1 VQPRNPPTEV
11 TTRRRW
17 LDWLL
22 GTSLGAVALAVLYPV
37 FRFVIPP
44 EEGLAEE
51 DRVRAATVDE
61 LPPNSGKIF
70 RFGAAPAVVV
80 RTPAGDLRAFSAVCT
95 HLSCTVQYRSDLRHI
110 WCPCHD
116 GHFDLNGVP
125 VAGPPPRALEQYE
138 VAVEGGVVWVMRRG

>member
-1 VQPRNPPTEV
+1 MEPRHPTTGV

-22 GTSLGAVALAVLYPV
+22 GTSLGAVAVAVLYPA

-44 EEGLAEE
+44 DEGLAEE
-51 DRVRAATVDE
+51 NRVRAGTVDE

-70 RFGAAPAVVV
+70 RFGAAPAIVV
-80 RTPAGDLRAFSAVCT
+80 RTPAGDLRAFSAICT
-95 HLSCTVQYRSDLRHI
+95 HLSCTVQYRSDIRRI

-125 VAGPPPRALEQYE
+125 VAGPPPRALERYD
-138 VAVEGGVVWVMRRG
+138 VAVEGGVVWAIRRG

>member
-1 VQPRNPPTEV
+1 VDERPPG

-22 GTSLGAVALAVLYPV
+22 GTSLGAVAIATLYPV
-37 FRFVIPP
+37 FRFVVPP
-44 EEGLAEE
+44 DEALAEE
-51 DRVRAATVDE
+51 NRVRAGTLDE

-80 RTPAGDLRAFSAVCT
+80 RTPGGDLRAFSAICT
-95 HLSCTVQYRSDLRHI
+95 HLSCTVQYRDDLRRI

-125 VAGPPPRALEQYE
+125 VAGPPPRALERYD
-138 VAVEGGVVWVMRRG
+138 VAVEGGVVWVTRRG